1 MHAICNPQHQVA
13 YPALAN
19 TDLMDVMRRCL
30 DRDPKTRISLQVRCS
45 PLLGSQVDVALG
57 SPPRMHLRSRLAGL

>member
-1 MHAICNPQHQVA
+1 MLRIPLLAAAACRTPFAELPFLPKMHAICNPQHQVA

-30 DRDPKTRISLQVRCS
+30 DRDPKTRISLQVCNTS
-45 PLLGSQVDVALG
+45 
-57 SPPRMHLRSRLAGL
+57 